1 LKATNDMLPPSTLV
15 PSGQAIEPLPLPDIP
30 WLLLIG
36 NPLSAP
42 SEEDIG
48 DEGNDDEGNDD
59 EGNDDE
65 GSDDEGN
72 EEEISL
78 LINSPKFP

>member
-1 LKATNDMLPPSTLV
+1 MLPPSTLV
-15 PSGQAIEPLPLPDIP
+15 PSEQAIEPLPLPDIP

-59 EGNDDE
+59 QKVMMTKVMMTKVMRRK
-65 GSDDEGN
+65 SHY
-72 EEEISL
+72 
-78 LINSPKFP
+78 

>member
-1 LKATNDMLPPSTLV
+1 MLPPSTLV
-15 PSGQAIEPLPLPDIP
+15 PSEHAIEPLPLPDIP

-42 SEEDIG
+42 LEDDIG
-48 DEGNDDEGNDD
+48 DEGNG
-59 EGNDDE
+59 
-65 GSDDEGN
+65 DEGN

>member
-1 LKATNDMLPPSTLV
+1 MGTLLLKATNDMLPPSTFV
-15 PSGQAIEPLPLPDIP
+15 PSEQAIEPLPLPDTP
-30 WLLLIG
+30 WLLLTG

-48 DEGNDDEGNDD
+48 DEGNDDE
-59 EGNDDE
+59 
-65 GSDDEGN
+65 
-72 EEEISL
+72 ISL

>member
-15 PSGQAIEPLPLPDIP
+15 PSEQAIEPLPLPDIP

-42 SEEDIG
+42 LEEDTG
-48 DEGNDDEGNDD
+48 DESNE
-59 EGNDDE
+59 E
-65 GSDDEGN
+65 EGN
-72 EEEISL
+72 EEAISL